1 MERWREWWKEGRVGG
16 LFGGLCQKPHVWYLG
31 IKSDDLDCDT
41 GWQRCSWLLVS
52 PFHHATC
59 RFQRSRATVTQWGLY
74 LMHFKGALFFLTC
87 DLSYKIKG
95 ALLLYSKLYVDSTK
109 PNLITNLFNIWSWTH
124 FFFNFKDKLNK
135 QTSDKKYEKDC
146 QYIIK
151 MTFEIFF
158 IFSASFLQIIWFNQ
172 V

>member
-16 LFGGLCQKPHVWYLG
+16 LFGGLCQKPHVWCLG

-59 RFQRSRATVTQWGLY
+59 GFQRSRATVTQWGLY

-109 PNLITNLFNIWSWTH
+109 PNLITNLFNICIICS
-124 FFFNFKDKLNK
+124 
-135 QTSDKKYEKDC
+135 KYI
-146 QYIIK
+146 YIYK
-151 MTFEIFF
+151 VGLIFF
-158 IFSASFLQIIWFNQ
+158 SISRTNLTSRPVIKSMRKIVNI
-172 V
+172 